1 MVIANIMQRMLAYS
15 NGNFHDI
22 NHLLKVYAYAR
33 TIGLQEGL
41 DAGTQTTLEAAAIV
55 HDIACPLCREKYG
68 STHGPYQ
75 EAEGAILAADFL
87 KDSGLPQSMV
97 DRVVYL
103 VGHHHTYNGVDG
115 PDYQILL
122 EADFLVNAEESAY
135 APEVIRR
142 AQETIFETA
151 AGTALL
157 RTLYNL
163 P

>member
-33 TIGLQEGL
+33 TIGMREGL
-41 DAGTQTTLEAAAIV
+41 SPFAQQALEIAAII

-103 VGHHHTYNGVDG
+103 VGHHHTYSGVDG

-142 AQETIFETA
+142 AQETIFKTT